1 MGFQVQ
7 AATEAKYLATAEKEA
22 QQVSLY
28 LPTCP
33 PTCPPAY
40 LPTYLPTQQPAC
52 LPTQQPIYLLLAV
65 RLSDSIIV
73 IGHFLPDDLTFWV
86 DLVR

>member
-40 LPTYLPTQQPAC
+40 LPTYLPTHQPAY
-52 LPTQQPIYLLLAV
+52 LPTHQPAYLPTFLPICLTIYLPTYAYY
-65 RLSDSIIV
+65 
-73 IGHFLPDDLTFWV
+73 LPSLWS
-86 DLVR
+86 L